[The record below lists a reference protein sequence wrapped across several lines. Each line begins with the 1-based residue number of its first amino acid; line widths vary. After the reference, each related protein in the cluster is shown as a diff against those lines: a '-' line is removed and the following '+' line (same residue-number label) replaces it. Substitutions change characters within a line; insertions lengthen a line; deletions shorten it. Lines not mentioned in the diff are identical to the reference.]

1 LYKKASLLVSLY
13 GLQITKPGETR
24 QAVWLD
30 SLAHAREWLAGTT
43 LMRIAAQA
51 ITLEHIITQS
61 ER

>member
-1 LYKKASLLVSLY
+1 MVSLY